1 MFYTAILSTIPCVY
15 SRCISVS
22 GHWLLLSAAPHQ
34 DQYANHCKGQL
45 AADHLPLI
53 SKTQVE
59 FELKFKVS

>member
-1 MFYTAILSTIPCVY
+1 MFYTVILSTIPCAY

-45 AADHLPLI
+45 AVDHLLLI
-53 SKTQVE
+53 PKTQVD
-59 FELKFKVS
+59 FELF